1 VRTTRQITLGR
12 LLPDGG
18 WRTRLARH
26 TLVPLADQ
34 LLGLHTIERLYRQ
47 GRLSGLGPFEFVAR
61 ALEMLQVTG
70 SDRSGELVRSIPRQG
85 PVLVVCNHPYGA
97 IEALLLADALGAV
110 RTDVKFLANDALRI
124 FPEIAPLLVGTN
136 PLRVT
141 QRNLPSLR
149 QCEGHLADGGVL
161 VVFPAG
167 RVSFERPADSG
178 RMADGEWN
186 RIVGHLALRTQ
197 ATVLPV
203 FFHGGNSRVFH
214 RVGRIR
220 ERARMFLLPREMLGL
235 RGRHIEYRSGRPLP
249 PALWHRMDPTELT
262 SFARLMTYMLERPG
276 EALPPPGED
285 PSLPPLAP
293 SSHPQAM
300 AEEIGSLPEAQKL
313 LDFRHFSV
321 YYARA
326 DQMPAV
332 MAQIARERERVF
344 RELAEGSGAA
354 RDGDAYDSTYVQLFV
369 WDQRGQAIVG
379 AYRLGRTDALRRA
392 QGAAGVYLS
401 QMFEFRE
408 GFYAREDGGAS
419 LELGRSFVVPEHQ
432 KSFHALYLL
441 WQGIGRYLVA
451 HPQYRRLY
459 GTVSLSRRYD
469 DRALRILCDGLIEDT
484 PSVRP
489 RKALPGSMHPEW
501 QEYLKRQGPPRLAL
515 LSALVQALDA
525 EGKDVPVLLK
535 HYHKLGAR
543 FHCVAVD
550 PNFLD
555 TPGLL
560 LSVDIPAMGTAAV
573 ETFLGSGAADYLAW
587 RPGTAPSG
595 GEVTSPGRSE
605 AVA

>member
-1 VRTTRQITLGR
+1 MGARQITLGR
-12 LLPDGG
+12 LLPDRG
-18 WRTRLARH
+18 WRAWLARH
-26 TLVPLADQ
+26 SIVPLADR
-34 LLGLHTIERLYRQ
+34 LLGLHRIDTLYRQ
-47 GRLSGLGPFEFVAR
+47 GRLAGLGPFEFARR
-61 ALEMLQVTG
+61 ALQMLQVTG
-70 SDRSGELVRSIPRQG
+70 ADRSGELLRSIPRDG

-97 IEALLLADALGAV
+97 IEALLLADALSEL
-110 RTDVKFLANDALRI
+110 RTDVRFLANDALRI
-124 FPEIAPLLVGTN
+124 FPEIVPLLVGTN

-141 QRNLPSLR
+141 QRNLSSLR
-149 QCEGHLADGGVL
+149 QCESHLVAGGVL

-167 RVSFERPADSG
+167 RVSFQRPAGD
-178 RMADGEWN
+178 RRTVDAVWN
-186 RIVGHLALRTQ
+186 RIVGHLASRTQ

-203 FFHGGNSRVFH
+203 FFHGGNSNLFH

-220 ERARMFLLPREMLGL
+220 ERARMFLLPREMLAL
-235 RGRHIEYRSGRPLP
+235 RGRHVAYTSGRPLP
-249 PALWHRMDPTELT
+249 PTLWHRLDPRELT
-262 SFARLMTYMLERPG
+262 SLARLMTYMLEQPG
-276 EALPPPGED
+276 QALPAPGAD
-285 PSLPPLAP
+285 ASLPPLAP
-293 SSHPQAM
+293 PSNPQAM
-300 AEEIGSLPEAQKL
+300 AEEIGSLPAAQKL

-321 YYARA
+321 YFAQA

-354 RDGDAYDSTYVQLFV
+354 RDGDAFDSTYVQLFV
-369 WDQRGQAIVG
+369 WDRREQAIVG
-379 AYRLGRTDALRRA
+379 AYRLGRTDRLRRT

-401 QMFEFRE
+401 QMFEFE
-408 GFYAREDGGAS
+408 NDFYARLDGGAS

-451 HPQYRRLY
+451 HPRYRRLY

-484 PSVRP
+484 PSVKP
-489 RKALPGSMHPEW
+489 RKALPGSVHPEW
-501 QEYLKRQGPPRLAL
+501 QEYLKRHGPPRLAL

-525 EGKDVPVLLK
+525 EAKDVPVLLK

-560 LSVDIPAMGTAAV
+560 LSVDIPAMGPAAAG
-573 ETFLGSGAADYLAW
+573 TFLGHGAAGYLDW
-587 RPGTAPSG
+587 RCGRASAEGAAPMN
-595 GEVTSPGRSE
+595 GRDE
-605 AVA
+605 AAA